1 MYTSLNRYEVVIEE
15 TGESFYCKE
24 GQTILS
30 AMAAMGK
37 RGIPSGCHGGGCGVC
52 KIQIIEGE
60 VETKSMSSEHVSK
73 TDFEQRKILACR
85 TMPSSDVCLKVIGK
99 MSKNVLKPP
108 VIKKYGII

>member
-1 MYTSLNRYEVVIEE
+1 MYTSLKRYQVVIDE
-15 TGESFYCKE
+15 TEESFYCKE

-60 VETKSMSSEHVSK
+60 VETKSMSSEHVSPADIK
-73 TDFEQRKILACR
+73 QRKILACR
-85 TMPSSDVCLKVIGK
+85 SIPESDIRLKVIGK
-99 MSKNVLKPP
+99 LSKNVLKSSS
-108 VIKKYGII
+108 VKKYGII

>member
-1 MYTSLNRYEVVIEE
+1 MATLLKRYQVVIDE
-15 TGESFYCKE
+15 TGETFYCKE
-24 GQTILS
+24 GQPILF

-60 VETKSMSSEHVSK
+60 VKSKTMSSEHVSK
-73 TDFEQRKILACR
+73 TDIEQGKILACR
-85 TMPSSDVCLKVIGK
+85 TMPASDIRLKVIGK
-99 MSKNVLKPP
+99 MSKNVLKPS

>member
-15 TGESFYCKE
+15 TDESFYCKE

-73 TDFEQRKILACR
+73 TDIEQGKILACR
-85 TMPSSDVCLKVIGK
+85 TTPESNIRLKVLGK
-99 MSKNVLKPP
+99 MSKNVLKSST
-108 VIKKYGII
+108 IKKYGII